1 MKSLADLFYRSVFLS
16 SFILG
21 SVPSAIA
28 LGAEDS
34 PAIADGQAYVIQD
47 EAISIT
53 PPLSWQ
59 ILPKS
64 MGKTLLLQA
73 VPKQEAVRDLRKPT
87 YNRNITVAV
96 MHQPNSMD
104 ETTALKVRQ
113 KLEKGLG
120 ELAGVT
126 EFQIVEHRF
135 IDYREKA
142 DGLLIY
148 TAFKLNGF
156 PMSQMHIFLSGSEN
170 SVLLT
175 YTDLADAFQNDE
187 QAMTLAWNAMLSTEL
202 KGKAPK
208 RYEDLVYM
216 ISGFGLFGVAAIS
229 AIFLRRRSMK
239 RFFIDTEERLYR
251 GEATETSGLSKVTG
265 LVSVAD
271 SSVTSDAAPLLSDVW
286 NLDQERSAKRQS
298 APRRPKQ
305 ERSAVSSY

>member
-1 MKSLADLFYRSVFLS
+1 
-16 SFILG
+16 
-21 SVPSAIA
+21 
-28 LGAEDS
+28 
-34 PAIADGQAYVIQD
+34 
-47 EAISIT
+47 
-53 PPLSWQ
+53 
-59 ILPKS
+59 
-64 MGKTLLLQA
+64 
-73 VPKQEAVRDLRKPT
+73 
-87 YNRNITVAV
+87 
-96 MHQPNSMD
+96 
-104 ETTALKVRQ
+104 
-113 KLEKGLG
+113 
-120 ELAGVT
+120 
-126 EFQIVEHRF
+126 
-135 IDYREKA
+135 
-142 DGLLIY
+142 
-148 TAFKLNGF
+148 
-156 PMSQMHIFLSGSEN
+156 MHIFLSGSEN

-251 GEATETSGLSKVTG
+251 GESTETSGLSKVTG